1 MTRQRQDTQATA
13 VGPVSL
19 ISTLAMPSPH
29 LDCPAYQTR
38 PGIDQ
43 RLAATC
49 RPTVG
54 HNWHMGSSIGANI
67 KRLREQRGWSQSRLA
82 HEVCRAAGVVGDP
95 VGRQEV
101 SRWETGKRTPR
112 EWLPF
117 IAAALGAP
125 VDVLREPLTPSEP
138 PLPTLDDFL
147 PEGDPL
153 APLSAATGRRLGMG
167 TVDDL
172 QQRVH
177 GLRLADDV
185 LAGGDLIRPALRDL
199 RRAVKLYRESSHS
212 SEVGRALLR
221 QIGELAQIVG
231 WIASDA
237 GQHTEAER
245 IYRLGISAARQAED
259 HTLAGNIAGS
269 LAYQFSNTGR
279 ESEGL
284 TLAQVALHDA
294 GADAPPKARA
304 LYLDRVAWAQTKV
317 GGVDNGQAAMRALG
331 EAGQALSEDSAG
343 TESPAWL
350 YWVDAGELRVMESR
364 VFTELRRPL
373 RAVPLLRDVLSEYDA
388 THTREMALYLS
399 WLAVALADA
408 NEPEESAEVA
418 ERVIT
423 LASDIPSE
431 RTAERVRV
439 ILRRLQDF
447 ADVPEVAALLAEH
460 QAA

>member
-1 MTRQRQDTQATA
+1 
-13 VGPVSL
+13 
-19 ISTLAMPSPH
+19 
-29 LDCPAYQTR
+29 
-38 PGIDQ
+38 
-43 RLAATC
+43 
-49 RPTVG
+49 
-54 HNWHMGSSIGANI
+54 MGSDIGANI
-67 KRLREQRGWSQSRLA
+67 RRLREQRGWSQARLA
-82 HEVCRAAGVVGDP
+82 HEVCQAAQVSGEP
-95 VGRQEV
+95 VGRQEI

-117 IAAALGAP
+117 IAAALAVS
-125 VDVLREPLTPSEP
+125 VDALRADLP
-138 PLPTLDDFL
+138 PAVGSLPTLADFL

-153 APLSAATGRRLGMG
+153 SPQPGNGRRIG
-167 TVDDL
+167 TGQVDDL

-185 LAGGDLIRPALRDL
+185 LAGGDLIRPALREL
-199 RRAVKLYRESSHS
+199 RSAVKLYREGSFSGD
-212 SEVGRALLR
+212 VGRQLLR
-221 QIGELAQIVG
+221 QIGELAQIAG

-237 GQHTEAER
+237 GQHSEAER

-269 LAYQFSNTGR
+269 LAYQLSNTGR

-284 TLAQVALHDA
+284 TLAQAALNDA

-304 LYLDRVAWAQTKV
+304 LYLDRVAWAHTRA
-317 GGVDNGQAAMRALG
+317 GGTDHGQQAIRALG
-331 EAGQALSEDSAG
+331 EAGQALSEDTPG
-343 TESPAWL
+343 KESPAWL

-364 VFTELRRPL
+364 VYTELHRPL
-373 RAVPLLRDVLSEYDA
+373 RAVPLLRDVLGEYDA

-399 WLAVALADA
+399 WLAVALADGG
-408 NEPEESAEVA
+408 EPEEAAEVA

-423 LASDIPSE
+423 LSADVQSE

-439 ILRRLQDF
+439 VLGRLQEY
-447 ADVPEVAALLAEH
+447 ADVPEVAALLEEN

>member
-1 MTRQRQDTQATA
+1 
-13 VGPVSL
+13 
-19 ISTLAMPSPH
+19 
-29 LDCPAYQTR
+29 
-38 PGIDQ
+38 
-43 RLAATC
+43 
-49 RPTVG
+49 
-54 HNWHMGSSIGANI
+54 MGSDIGANI
-67 KRLREQRGWSQSRLA
+67 RRLREQRGWSQARLA
-82 HEVCRAAGVVGDP
+82 REVCQAARVTGDP
-95 VGRQEV
+95 VGRQEI

-117 IAAALGAP
+117 LAAALGVSVDALKTPQAP
-125 VDVLREPLTPSEP
+125 AEH
-138 PLPTLDDFL
+138 PLPTLADFL

-153 APLSAATGRRLGMG
+153 SPLEARTGRRIGMG

-199 RRAVKLYRESSHS
+199 RRAVKLYRESTHT
-212 SEVGRALLR
+212 SEVGRQLLS
-221 QIGELAQIVG
+221 QIGELAQIAG

-237 GQHTEAER
+237 GQHSEAER
-245 IYRLGISAARQAED
+245 IYRIGISAARQAED

-269 LAYQFSNTGR
+269 LAYQLSNTGR

-284 TLAQVALHDA
+284 TLAQAALNDA

-304 LYLDRVAWAQTKV
+304 LYLDRVAWAQTKA
-317 GGVDNGQAAMRALG
+317 GGIENGQQAMRALG
-331 EAGQALSEDSAG
+331 EAGQALSEGSAG
-343 TESPAWL
+343 RDSPAYL

-364 VFTELRRPL
+364 VYTELKRPL
-373 RAVPLLRDVLSEYDA
+373 RAVPLLQSVLSGYDA
-388 THTREMALYLS
+388 THTRELALYLS

-408 NEPEESAEVA
+408 NEPEESAAVA

-439 ILRRLQDF
+439 ILGRLQEY
-447 ADVPEVAALLAEH
+447 AEVPEVAALLAEH
-460 QAA
+460 PAA